1 MKKNFYSFVFLFGL
15 ATIYSWAQFPNP
27 ALVGYWHNWSDWS
40 APYID
45 LTDVDDR
52 YNIINVSF
60 ATPQTGTDYQ
70 MEFAP
75 DQVTQATLIAQIQT
89 LQSQGKIVNISV
101 GGANAIVALDNTTER
116 DAFINTMTDIIN
128 TYGFDGMDIDLEGSS
143 VSITGGTI
151 STPVD
156 AKIINLIE
164 ATKQIMLNF
173 RVNNNNKKMY
183 LSMAPET
190 AFVQGGMSAFGG
202 IWGSYLPIIHAL
214 SDSLDVLHVQLY
226 NSGSMFG
233 IDGNIYNQ
241 GTADFIIAMTEA
253 VIQGFNTSGGFFTG
267 LPPTKVAVGLPAC
280 PNAAGGGFTN
290 TTTVASAINYLKNEG
305 PKPGTYTLENTN
317 GYPNLRGLMTWSI
330 NWDAIATCNATNY
343 EYAQNYEALFPE
355 CTFEVAL
362 SGNNTVCANTPETY
376 NAGSY
381 PAGTIFNWVITNGTI
396 VTGCGT
402 TDATC
407 TVLWQSGTAGELS
420 VIVQTP

>member
-1 MKKNFYSFVFLFGL
+1 M
-15 ATIYSWAQFPNP
+15 
-27 ALVGYWHNWSDWS
+27 VGYWHNWSDWS

-173 RVNNNNKKMY
+173 RV
-183 LSMAPET
+183 
-190 AFVQGGMSAFGG
+190 
-202 IWGSYLPIIHAL
+202 
-214 SDSLDVLHVQLY
+214 
-226 NSGSMFG
+226 
-233 IDGNIYNQ
+233 
-241 GTADFIIAMTEA
+241 
-253 VIQGFNTSGGFFTG
+253 
-267 LPPTKVAVGLPAC
+267 
-280 PNAAGGGFTN
+280 
-290 TTTVASAINYLKNEG
+290 
-305 PKPGTYTLENTN
+305 
-317 GYPNLRGLMTWSI
+317 
-330 NWDAIATCNATNY
+330 
-343 EYAQNYEALFPE
+343 
-355 CTFEVAL
+355 
-362 SGNNTVCANTPETY
+362 
-376 NAGSY
+376 
-381 PAGTIFNWVITNGTI
+381 
-396 VTGCGT
+396 
-402 TDATC
+402 
-407 TVLWQSGTAGELS
+407 
-420 VIVQTP
+420 